1 MSLCLFC
8 DQPFTGDLD
17 MRRLLL
23 PGKSKTSCLCPSCRQ
38 LFAQIGTAF
47 CPQCGRQQDSGEI
60 CQDCQKWRRIYQGNF
75 LHNQA
80 VYCYNQAFHDL
91 MVRYKRYG
99 DYLLCQVLQELA
111 APSVQKLAA
120 DYYVPV
126 PTSPEHRKKRGY
138 DTVWEIFTPLL
149 PLTPLLAKKAGAGAQ
164 GEKDKKARMQAK
176 QNFFLNPEFRGT
188 ITGKIILLDDI
199 YTTGRTL
206 YHARDAIEKAFP
218 KCQVESFSIS
228 R

>member
-1 MSLCLFC
+1 M
-8 DQPFTGDLD
+8 
-17 MRRLLL
+17 
-23 PGKSKTSCLCPSCRQ
+23 
-38 LFAQIGTAF
+38 
-47 CPQCGRQQDSGEI
+47 
-60 CQDCQKWRRIYQGNF
+60 N
-75 LHNQA
+75 NQA

-99 DYLLCQVLQELA
+99 DYLLCKVLQELA
-111 APSVQKLAA
+111 APAVQKLAA

-138 DTVWEIFTPLL
+138 DTVWEIFTPPFALNATFSQEGWSWG
-149 PLTPLLAKKAGAGAQ
+149 PGGKGQ
-164 GEKDKKARMQAK
+164 KKARMQAK

>member
-1 MSLCLFC
+1 M
-8 DQPFTGDLD
+8 
-17 MRRLLL
+17 
-23 PGKSKTSCLCPSCRQ
+23 
-38 LFAQIGTAF
+38 
-47 CPQCGRQQDSGEI
+47 
-60 CQDCQKWRRIYQGNF
+60 N
-75 LHNQA
+75 NQA

-99 DYLLCQVLQELA
+99 DYLLCKVLQELA
-111 APSVQKLAA
+111 APAVQKLAA